1 MSNDEKKLASTAAP
15 PRKRGK
21 RPALTRTGELWAKC
35 PECRRPVKDA
45 GLFTHLL
52 NCPGADARQ
61 AEWTAQQATVKP
73 DLNPDPEAQ
82 AQ

>member
-1 MSNDEKKLASTAAP
+1 M
-15 PRKRGK
+15 
-21 RPALTRTGELWAKC
+21 
-35 PECRRPVKDA
+35 PVKDA

-61 AEWTAQQATVKP
+61 AEWTAQQAAVKP
-73 DLNPDPEAQ
+73 DLKPDPEAP